1 MNSILPAPASFQATT
16 AAANQITAFDQWA
29 KRPADQRFQTLA
41 ALLDATTSRRMR
53 SRGVTVSP
61 AKMHASHEGNGLVI
75 NGGITPS
82 SPTHWSF
89 GQLSSWI
96 GAPAAFLRDK
106 LADRPDLLTANL
118 NHCVSK
124 LPADRDLKWLLIE
137 PKDDAPD
144 DQLATLQA
152 VTSPTYGRIWDADVV
167 QAIMRLQEADPRWH
181 NPPAWSP
188 GKFGDKT
195 AVVPGGLYASDR
207 DVFAFMIDGGSI
219 LEDSS
224 GQQLNRGFFV
234 SNSEVGSATFSL
246 TTFLFRQCCGNHI
259 IFGMQDAKTCTIR
272 HTKGAPERFDSEVLP
287 ALQAYANSSV
297 DDEQAMLKKAGDYLL
312 PEKREELDTLLAK
325 AAKFTKRE
333 TESALLVAKAEE
345 GDNRTLWQLV
355 QGFTAYARTFEHT
368 DSRVDLE
375 RRAGR
380 LMQLVK

>member
-1 MNSILPAPASFQATT
+1 MNTTLAPQADRLAAFNEWAS
-16 AAANQITAFDQWA
+16 
-29 KRPADQRFQTLA
+29 RPADQRFQTLE
-41 ALLDATTSRRMR
+41 ALFESVNSRRIR
-53 SRGVTVSP
+53 SRGVTVT
-61 AKMHASHEGNGLVI
+61 AHKMHATDEGAGLVI

-82 SPTHWSF
+82 NPTHWSF
-89 GQLSSWI
+89 TQLSSWI

-106 LADRPDLLTANL
+106 LADRPDLITANL
-118 NHCVSK
+118 NHCASK
-124 LPADRDLKWLLIE
+124 MPAERELKWLLIE
-137 PKDDAPD
+137 PTDDAPA

-167 QAIMRLQEADPRWH
+167 AAVQRLQQADPRWH

-188 GKFGDKT
+188 GKFGDKS

-219 LEDSS
+219 LEDSA

-246 TTFLFRQCCGNHI
+246 TTFLFRQCCANHI
-259 IFGMQDAKTCTIR
+259 IFGMQDAKNVTLR

-287 ALQAYANSSV
+287 SLQAYANSSV
-297 DDEQAMLKKAGDYLL
+297 ADEQAMLKKAGDYLL

-325 AAKFTKRE
+325 VAKFTKRE
-333 TESALLVAKAEE
+333 TESALVVAKAEE

-355 QGFTAYARTFEHT
+355 QGFTAYARTYEHT

-375 RRAGR
+375 RRAGK